1 MIKDINTLI
10 GKVFGLERFIWLIT
24 IVMIISFCAGFI
36 LGLNKAN
43 S

>member
-10 GKVFGLERFIWLIT
+10 EKVIGFERFIWLIT
-24 IVMIISFCAGFI
+24 VIMIVSFLAGIII
-36 LGLNKAN
+36 GLNKVN